1 MHPPGLPPASQP
13 IHCLPQSLSPVRPV
27 PLCRPDDSTP
37 ADTPLLPIRPGPHS
51 VSGRAISRSA
61 PPAPA
66 ATRSSD
72 LPRLLPSPPPHYS
85 LLWSGHLSQL
95 DSEPILS
102 YKSGSTPVDEFS
114 CKLSRSL
121 TSATPSFFQRQ
132 VVCDLTCLDRLSRPS
147 FLWSTPLVDSY
158 STDIPNHVA
167 SRRLHSQ
174 PPFRTRTA
182 PSPAACNGY
191 PRRNPTP
198 SSTRP
203 RPAISAG
210 RPHPPCL
217 QLGAQ
222 IFPNSFRHILSHLD
236 SGPKASSP
244 TSLDLHPSTNSP
256 ASSPDL

>member
-37 ADTPLLPIRPGPHS
+37 ADTPLLPILPGPHS

-132 VVCDLTCLDRLSRPS
+132 
-147 FLWSTPLVDSY
+147 
-158 STDIPNHVA
+158 
-167 SRRLHSQ
+167 
-174 PPFRTRTA
+174 PPFRTRAA

-203 RPAISAG
+203 RPAISA
-210 RPHPPCL
+210 
-217 QLGAQ
+217 A
-222 IFPNSFRHILSHLD
+222 F
-236 SGPKASSP
+236 SGLA
-244 TSLDLHPSTNSP
+244 TYRT
-256 ASSPDL
+256 